1 MSLSLTPT
9 TQPQTGRPSLGHG
22 AKTLAWPPLRPGCA
36 WALLVWGQVHGAPL
50 ASEKNWHRALV
61 GGGESIGRCM
71 YWAGSGSWGQRSICK
86 HRCLH
91 RCTCGHRHQAPEHRI
106 SGLAPAIISP
116 PQAPSYPFS
125 FGKSMDS
132 DPERSAPRGHSRL
145 ELKRFTDSHPRPPL
159 WKQDSSRGC
168 TDSQLLGGNGGGG
181 GVGGGERGNVTRSA
195 VSMTLRW
202 TGWWSTVSSEL

>member
-86 HRCLH
+86 HRCAPVD
-91 RCTCGHRHQAPEHRI
+91 TGTKPQSTGSQGWHQQ
-106 SGLAPAIISP
+106 SSVL
-116 PQAPSYPFS
+116 
-125 FGKSMDS
+125 
-132 DPERSAPRGHSRL
+132 
-145 ELKRFTDSHPRPPL
+145 PRPRPIPSHL
-159 WKQDSSRGC
+159 ANQWIQTQRG
-168 TDSQLLGGNGGGG
+168 QHLGD
-181 GVGGGERGNVTRSA
+181 TA
-195 VSMTLRW
+195 D
-202 TGWWSTVSSEL
+202 WS